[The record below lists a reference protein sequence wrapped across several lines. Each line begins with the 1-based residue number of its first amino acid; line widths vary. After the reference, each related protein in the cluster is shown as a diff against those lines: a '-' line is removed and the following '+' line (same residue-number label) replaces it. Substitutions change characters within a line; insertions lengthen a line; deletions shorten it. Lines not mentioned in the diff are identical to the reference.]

1 MLEFHPLHPGEWEA
15 YQALLLDSP
24 PRGCEYSFGNLCLW
38 GRQQVAFLDGCVA
51 FVACLPGRTVY
62 PYPMGPGNR
71 RQALEEV
78 LAHARWQGIPCHL
91 TGLTAADCRELESW
105 FPGRF
110 SILED
115 RDSWDYVYAVH
126 DLADLPGRTFQKKR
140 NHLHRFRATHP
151 HCRVEPLGSHNL
163 PQAQQMVND
172 WYVRRKQRHP
182 QGDYL
187 PEAIAI
193 TRAFQRFDALGLVG
207 IALVEAGEILGVTMA
222 SPMGRDTYDVHF
234 EKAREEVPGA
244 YAAVNQALAQYLR
257 ERNPQT
263 RFLNREDDLGLE
275 GLRRA
280 KLSYHPHHMVE
291 KFQAREKEGND
302 GD

>member
-1 MLEFHPLHPGEWEA
+1 MLEFHRLLPEEREA
-15 YQALLLDSP
+15 YQALLLASD

-51 FVACLPGRTVY
+51 FVAHMPEGTRY

-71 RQALEEV
+71 RKALEAV
-78 LAHARWQGIPCHL
+78 LAHAHEEGMLCHL
-91 TGLTAADCRELESW
+91 TGLTNPDCQELEAL

-110 SILED
+110 SIFPD
-115 RDSWDYVYAVH
+115 RDSWDYVYSIQE
-126 DLADLPGRTFQKKR
+126 LSDLPGRTFQKKR
-140 NHLHRFRATHP
+140 NHLHRFRAAHP
-151 HCRVEPLGSHNL
+151 HCRVEPLDSRNL
-163 PQAQQMVND
+163 PQAQQMVNQ

-193 TRAFQRFDALGLVG
+193 TRAFHRFDALGLTG
-207 IALVEAGEILGVTMA
+207 IALVEEGEILGVTMA

-234 EKAREEVPGA
+234 EKAREEIPGA
-244 YAAVNQALAQYLR
+244 YAAVNQALAQYLM
-257 ERNPQT
+257 ERNPQI

-280 KLSYHPHHMVE
+280 KLSYHPHHLVE
-291 KFQAREKEGND
+291 KFQAREKEAHD

>member
-1 MLEFHPLHPGEWEA
+1 MLEFHRLYPEEREA
-15 YQALLLDSP
+15 YQALLQASD

-51 FVACLPGRTVY
+51 FVCKMPEGTRY

-71 RQALEEV
+71 RQALEAV
-78 LAHARWQGIPCHL
+78 LAHAHGHCHL
-91 TGLTAADCRELESW
+91 TGLTEGDCRELEAW

-110 SILED
+110 SISAH
-115 RDSWDYVYAVH
+115 RDSWDYVYSIQE
-126 DLADLPGRTFQKKR
+126 LSDLPGRKFQKKR
-140 NHLHRFRATHP
+140 NHLHRFRAAHP
-151 HCRVEPLGSHNL
+151 HCRVEPLGSGNL
-163 PQAQQMVND
+163 SQAQQMVNH

-193 TRAFQRFDALGLVG
+193 TRAFQSFDALGLTG
-207 IALVEAGEILGVTMA
+207 IALVEAGEILGLTMA

-234 EKAREEVPGA
+234 EKAREEIPGA

-257 ERNPQT
+257 ERNPEIQ
-263 RFLNREDDLGLE
+263 FLNREDDLGLE

-280 KLSYHPHHMVE
+280 KLSYHPHHLVE
-291 KFQAREKEGND
+291 KFQAREKETHN